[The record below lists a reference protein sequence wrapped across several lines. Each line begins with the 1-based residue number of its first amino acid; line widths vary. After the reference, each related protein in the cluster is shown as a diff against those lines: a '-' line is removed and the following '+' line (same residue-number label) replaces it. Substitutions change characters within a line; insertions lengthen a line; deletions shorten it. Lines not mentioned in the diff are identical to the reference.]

1 MIPVEFL
8 WLALIVVFGVAGM
21 VRGLWK
27 ELGVTTIMLLSLFVL
42 TFGWNQVGEKIVEA
56 IPGQTSTATIMA
68 LYYIIPVIFVAF
80 IAYEGITLKF
90 PLREMKGIFK
100 ALLGFPGGLLNGYLI
115 VGTIWD
121 VINRADYF
129 GLEVPLGTTG
139 ATVAVS
145 DSLTSLCTELV
156 KYLPVTFVNEF
167 VMLLLGMILLVAI
180 ILK

>member
-8 WLALIVVFGVAGM
+8 WLALILVFGVTGM

-42 TFGWNQVGEKIVEA
+42 IFGWKQIGSKIVAA
-56 IPGQTSTATIMA
+56 IPGQISADTIMA
-68 LYYIIPVIFVAF
+68 LYYIIPVVFVAF
-80 IAYEGITLKF
+80 IAYEGITLKC
-90 PLREMKGIFK
+90 PMREMKGLVK
-100 ALLGFPGGLLNGYLI
+100 GLLGFPGGVLNGYLI

-121 VINRADYF
+121 VIHQADYF
-129 GLEVPLGTTG
+129 DLMVPLGSTG

-145 DSLTSLCTELV
+145 DSLTSLNTTLV
-156 KYLPVTFVNEF
+156 QYLPVTFVNEF

>member
-1 MIPVEFL
+1 MIPVEYL

-42 TFGWNQVGEKIVEA
+42 TFGWKQIGSKIVEA
-56 IPGQTSTATIMA
+56 IPGQIPVATIMA
-68 LYYIIPVIFVAF
+68 LYYIIPVVFVAF

-90 PLREMKGIFK
+90 PMREMKGIFK

-121 VINRADYF
+121 VINQADYF
-129 GLEVPLGTTG
+129 GLDVPFGSTG
-139 ATVAVS
+139 ATVAIS
-145 DSLTSLCTELV
+145 DSLTSLCTTLV
-156 KYLPVTFVNEF
+156 QYLPVTFVNEF

>member
-1 MIPVEFL
+1 MIPVEYL
-8 WLALIVVFGVAGM
+8 WLALILVFGVTGM

-27 ELGVTTIMLLSLFVL
+27 ELGVTTVILLSLFVL
-42 TFGWNQVGEKIVEA
+42 TFGWKQIGSRIVDA
-56 IPGQTSTATIMA
+56 IPGQTPATTIMA
-68 LYYIIPVIFVAF
+68 LYYIIPVIFVSF

-90 PLREMKGIFK
+90 PMKQMKGIFK

-121 VINRADYF
+121 VVTQAKYF
-129 GLEVPLGTTG
+129 GLEVPLGNTG

-145 DSLTSLCTELV
+145 DSLTSLNATIV
-156 KYLPVTFVNEF
+156 QYLPVTFVNEF